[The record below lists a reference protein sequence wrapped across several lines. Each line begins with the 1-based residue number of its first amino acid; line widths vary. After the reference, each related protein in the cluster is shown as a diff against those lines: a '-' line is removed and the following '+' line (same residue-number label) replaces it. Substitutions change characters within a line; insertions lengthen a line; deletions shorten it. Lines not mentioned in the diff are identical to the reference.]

1 MDNVFKVKLLS
12 ENEKEEF
19 EWNIEILEHLR
30 DLMLKD
36 SDEEVERALGVG
48 YRLGVYKTI
57 LDISETLRKEKEN
70 EEE

>member
-1 MDNVFKVKLLS
+1 MDNIFKVRLLD
-12 ENEKEEF
+12 EKVKEEF
-19 EWNIEILEHLR
+19 EWNIETLEHLR

-48 YRLGVYKTI
+48 YRLGIYKTI
-57 LDISETLRKEKEN
+57 LEISETLRKEKEN